1 MRKCGKNYEK
11 ELSGKRD
18 YKEVKEEVGGNKGK
32 AVIKISLN
40 LQ

>member
-11 ELSGKRD
+11 AVRKERD